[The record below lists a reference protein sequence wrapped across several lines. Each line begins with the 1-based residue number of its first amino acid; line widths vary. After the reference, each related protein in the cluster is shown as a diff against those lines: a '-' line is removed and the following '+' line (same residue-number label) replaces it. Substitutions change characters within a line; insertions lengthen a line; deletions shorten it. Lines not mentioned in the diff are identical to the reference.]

1 MQLMR
6 IGEKMKISLYKRL
19 LYIFLT
25 LVIIFI
31 VGYVF
36 FTGGNLQ

>member
-1 MQLMR
+1 MQ
-6 IGEKMKISLYKRL
+6 IGEKMKINLYKRL
-19 LYIFLT
+19 TYILLT

>member
-1 MQLMR
+1 
-6 IGEKMKISLYKRL
+6 MKISLYKRL
-19 LYIFLT
+19 TYILLT

>member
-1 MQLMR
+1 MQ

-19 LYIFLT
+19 TYILLT

>member
-1 MQLMR
+1 
-6 IGEKMKISLYKRL
+6 MKINLYKRL
-19 LYIFLT
+19 TYILLT

>member
-1 MQLMR
+1 MQLMQ

-19 LYIFLT
+19 TYILLT

>member
-1 MQLMR
+1 MR

-19 LYIFLT
+19 TYILLT

>member
-1 MQLMR
+1 MQ
-6 IGEKMKISLYKRL
+6 IGEKMKINLYKRL